1 MKFIKLTTT
10 HRFIYVNVN
19 SIEVIMPNTTTK
31 GSSILLSSSK
41 QNNTLEVLE
50 SEKEVLTLINE
61 INEINKINET

>member
-1 MKFIKLTTT
+1 MKFIKLNTE

-31 GSSILLSSSK
+31 GSSIILFSSK

-50 SEKEVLTLINE
+50 PVEEVLRLINE
-61 INEINKINET
+61 INET